1 MKMREIAI
9 AGSPLFFEVYDPLGE
24 WVASFAIESDALLFI
39 ATKAKGKL

>member
-1 MKMREIAI
+1 MKIKAI
-9 AGSPLFFEVYDPLGE
+9 TCADEPMFEVYATDDK